1 MKTSLYSFLI
11 VLYTL
16 PIFLNAQTVIGE
28 NFQISKPDQNHV
40 LLTQSGDQLLG
51 RVLFIQDDTIGFQM
65 RNLKDTIRFSLSEVA
80 FIGDSEQLRIQ
91 IAEQKEAGLLSPVVD
106 NTTTPR
112 GKEFPMPT
120 NNLFYSATALN
131 HNAKGTF
138 RNTLLLYNYLE
149 RQFSPNISVG
159 AGGFLPGFITLRAQL
174 KKSLTEFV
182 HIGAAYQVF
191 QILVDDQ
198 RASHPYAM
206 LTIGDRQKYLNFTY
220 GFWIDKF
227 GFNDTRDTYQMFTAG
242 GSFAFTETWRFYA
255 EVVTVYE
262 AFDPTVLPSF
272 SFSNHRRRNT
282 YEFGLLAIPASD
294 FPLLPLFTYYLSF

>member
-1 MKTSLYSFLI
+1 MKTSFYSLLI
-11 VLYTL
+11 LLLTL
-16 PIFLNAQTVIGE
+16 PFCLEAQTIIGE
-28 NFQISKPDQNHV
+28 NFQLNKPDQNHV
-40 LLTQSGDQLLG
+40 LLTHNGDQLLG
-51 RVLFIQDDTIGFQM
+51 RVLFIQDDIVGFQL
-65 RNLKDTIRFSLSEVA
+65 RNLRDTIQFTLQEIA
-80 FIGDSEQLRIQ
+80 FIGDSQELKLQ
-91 IAEQKEAGLLSPVVD
+91 IAAQKDVVA
-106 NTTTPR
+106 TSTAEEKRTSR

-131 HNAKGTF
+131 HGAKGTY

-174 KKSLTEFV
+174 KKSLTDFI

-206 LTIGDRQKYLNFTY
+206 VTIGDNQKYLNFTY
-220 GFWIDKF
+220 GYWIDRF
-227 GFNDTRDTYQMFTAG
+227 GFNDSRDTYQMFTAG
-242 GSFAFTETWRFYA
+242 GSFSITDTWRFYA
-255 EVVTVYE
+255 EIVTAYQP
-262 AFDPTVLPSF
+262 FDTTVLPSF